1 MTDLQPPHAAKGDKR
16 DIFAR
21 IHDLMPSFSRSQK
34 VIATAILNYPRL
46 FAEKSIEELGQWLDV
61 SAPTITRFCRTV
73 GCEGLRDLKLKV
85 MGGTGVGLRYANSA
99 NPPSTVHEVREQLA
113 MRAQRAIVDGAQV
126 PNELLEKAIDR
137 IAAAKVIYA
146 FGSGGVSSWLVE
158 EFQNRFFRLGK
169 HVIPCRDG
177 IMQTMFA
184 SGMGKDSLI
193 LFCSMGG
200 SNAALLDAMNIARE
214 YKAFCM
220 AICPAGTPLAEG
232 ADLHLPVETYEYGD
246 VLCPT
251 PVRYAMLFVID
262 LLAYACA
269 VRSRDE
275 VLERLRRLKH
285 QYVSNIEIDEMRPL
299 AD

>member
-1 MTDLQPPHAAKGDKR
+1 MTKLQQGKAAKFDKR

-21 IHDLMPSFSRSQK
+21 IHDLMPGFSRSQK
-34 VIATAILNYPRL
+34 VIASAILTYPRL
-46 FAEKSIEELGQWLDV
+46 FAEKPIEELVQWLNL
-61 SAPTITRFCRTV
+61 SAPTITRFCRVV

-85 MGGTGVGLRYANSA
+85 IGGTGVGLRYANST
-99 NPPSTVHEVREQLA
+99 NPPSTIHEVREQLT
-113 MRAQRAIVDGAQV
+113 MRAQHAIVDGAQMPDEV
-126 PNELLEKAIDR
+126 LEQAVDR

-177 IMQTMFA
+177 IMQTMLAA
-184 SGMGKDSLI
+184 SMGKDSLI

-200 SNAALLDAMNIARE
+200 NNVALLDAMNIARE
-214 YKAFCM
+214 YNAFCM
-220 AICPAGTPLAEG
+220 SICPAGTALAEG

-251 PVRYAMLFVID
+251 PVRYAMLFMID

-275 VLERLRRLKH
+275 VIETLRRLKH